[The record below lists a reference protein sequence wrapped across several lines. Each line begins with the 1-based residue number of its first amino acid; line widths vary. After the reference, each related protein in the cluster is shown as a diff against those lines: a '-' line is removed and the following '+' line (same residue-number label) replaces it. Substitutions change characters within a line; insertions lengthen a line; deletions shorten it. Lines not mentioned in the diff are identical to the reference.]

1 MIKCEYVIWGSVYN
15 QPEEI
20 LYTRCVNQD
29 QVDLLVT
36 RFNLMK
42 MISNVRVQIID
53 FDAEAYKWNSKAMIQ
68 YELAVEGKV
77 DE

>member
-1 MIKCEYVIWGSVYN
+1 MIRCEYVIWGSVYN
-15 QPEEI
+15 HPEEI
-20 LYTRCVNQD
+20 LYTKCVNQD

-53 FDAEAYKWNSKAMIQ
+53 FDAEYDPQ
-68 YELAVEGKV
+68 QQFVEGLI
-77 DE
+77 